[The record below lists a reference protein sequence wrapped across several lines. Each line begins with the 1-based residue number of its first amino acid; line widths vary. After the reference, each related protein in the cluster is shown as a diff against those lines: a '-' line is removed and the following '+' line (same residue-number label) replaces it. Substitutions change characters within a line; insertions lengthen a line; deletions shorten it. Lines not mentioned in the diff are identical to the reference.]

1 MREQPGDEATEAEIE
16 ICLSRE
22 DMLMLSTGR
31 SFDREETLETDDGT
45 VVDLTVTL
53 SGRAAR

>member
-1 MREQPGDEATEAEIE
+1 MRGQPGDEVTEAEME
-16 ICLSRE
+16 IYLSRE

-31 SFDREETLETDDGT
+31 SFDREVTLETDDGT

-53 SGRAAR
+53 TGRAAR